1 MQIGLGNSGGI
12 IASNIYLTSQAPTY
26 HLGFGLSLGLVWLCA
41 FAAIG
46 MLFLLR
52 SENKKRNAGKR
63 DHLMNLP
70 ADELD
75 NMGDGHPA
83 FRFTY

>member
-1 MQIGLGNSGGI
+1 MQIGWGNAGGI
-12 IASNIYLTSQAPTY
+12 IASNIYLTNQAPRY
-26 HLGFGLSLGLVWLCA
+26 QLGFGLSLGLVWLCGL
-41 FAAIG
+41 AAIA
-46 MLFLLR
+46 MFVLLY